1 MSEIP
6 RGRAETH
13 DIDEHLLRYVVDLP
27 HPMPMVWAA
36 VASPEG
42 LPSWLCAAD
51 PLEPR
56 LGGRVTL
63 RWLNGDTEVSGRVTA
78 WDPEY
83 VAEYTVGPP
92 HGRIRF
98 HLEPGRPDA
107 AGSTVLRFTADFH
120 GTREAKLDMLAGWH
134 DHLERLAAA
143 LDGRPTDWRDW
154 TDARWRQLREG
165 YARDEAPWPAWEP

>member
-6 RGRAETH
+6 AGRSETH
-13 DIDEHLLRYVVDLP
+13 EGDAHTLRYVVGLP
-27 HPMPMVWAA
+27 HPMPLVWAA

-42 LPSWLCAAD
+42 LPQWLCAAD

-63 RWLNGDTEVSGRVTA
+63 RWLNGPTEVSGRVTA

-83 VAEYTVGPP
+83 VAEYTVDPP

-98 HLEPGRPDA
+98 HLEPGPPGA
-107 AGSTVLRFTADFH
+107 TGSTVLRFTAEFH
-120 GTREAKLDMLAGWH
+120 GTREARLDALAGWH
-134 DHLERLAAA
+134 EHLERLRLA
-143 LDGRPTDWRDW
+143 LDGHPTDWRDW
-154 TDARWRQLREG
+154 TDARWRELREL
-165 YARDEAPWPAWEP
+165 YERDEAPWPKWEP